1 MTKVQVITDSTAD
14 IPKHLIEELGIVVVP
29 LKVHL
34 SGESYLDGVT
44 ISPSQFYERLKES
57 DEMPTTSQP
66 SPIDF
71 VEAYREAA
79 KDGNVDILSIHLSS
93 AFSGT
98 YQSALLARSM
108 VEDEFKV
115 TVVDSKKASYAIGMI
130 VVEVARAAKEG
141 KSLDECVAIANRLIE
156 EEQVFFLVDTLEYLQ
171 KGGRIGKA
179 SAVVGSLLNIKPIL
193 SISPE
198 GEVFPVDKVRGKA
211 KAISRIFEM
220 LKENLPEGAKDVAVL
235 YTDNREEADKWADRL
250 KETFRVDHVEYTEIG
265 PVIGAH
271 VGSGNHR
278 RGLLTQNILSPADPQ
293 QSGVT
298 KEGTRMK
305 FRSVFDII
313 GPVMIGPSSSHTAGA
328 ARIGRAARTLFGR
341 LPRRVTITL
350 YGSFAKTYQG
360 HGTDVALVGGLLDF
374 DTDDERMVQ
383 ALEIARESG
392 VEVTFIESEE
402 VADHP
407 NTARLHLEDD
417 QGDLEV
423 TGISIG
429 GGKMEIVELNGFEL
443 RLSGSAPALLV
454 THHDRYGAVA
464 KWRLSW
470 QIIGSTSVICR
481 YPEKRR
487 VWKR

>member
-1 MTKVQVITDSTAD
+1 MSKVQVITDSTAD
-14 IPKHLIEELGIVVVP
+14 IPKHLIEELGIAVVP

-44 ISPSQFYERLKES
+44 ITPSQFYARLKES

-79 KDGNVDILSIHLSS
+79 KDENMDILSIHLSS

-115 TVVDSKKASYAIGMI
+115 TVIDSKKASYAIGMI

-141 KSLDECVAIANRLIE
+141 KSLDECVALANRLIE

-198 GEVFPVDKVRGKA
+198 GEVFPVDKVRGKG
-211 KAISRIFEM
+211 KAMNRIFDM
-220 LKENLPEGAKDVAVL
+220 LKENMPEGAKEVAVL

-250 KETFRVDHVEYTEIG
+250 KETFQVDHVEYTEIG

-271 VGSGNHR
+271 VG
-278 RGLLTQNILSPADPQ
+278 P
-293 QSGVT
+293 
-298 KEGTRMK
+298 GTIA
-305 FRSVFDII
+305 VVCT
-313 GPVMIGPSSSHTAGA
+313 P
-328 ARIGRAARTLFGR
+328 
-341 LPRRVTITL
+341 
-350 YGSFAKTYQG
+350 KT
-360 HGTDVALVGGLLDF
+360 
-374 DTDDERMVQ
+374 
-383 ALEIARESG
+383 S
-392 VEVTFIESEE
+392 
-402 VADHP
+402 
-407 NTARLHLEDD
+407 
-417 QGDLEV
+417 
-423 TGISIG
+423 
-429 GGKMEIVELNGFEL
+429 
-443 RLSGSAPALLV
+443 
-454 THHDRYGAVA
+454 
-464 KWRLSW
+464 
-470 QIIGSTSVICR
+470 
-481 YPEKRR
+481 
-487 VWKR
+487 

>member
-250 KETFRVDHVEYTEIG
+250 KETFQVDHVEYTEIG

-271 VGSGNHR
+271 VG
-278 RGLLTQNILSPADPQ
+278 P
-293 QSGVT
+293 
-298 KEGTRMK
+298 GTIA
-305 FRSVFDII
+305 VVCT
-313 GPVMIGPSSSHTAGA
+313 P
-328 ARIGRAARTLFGR
+328 
-341 LPRRVTITL
+341 
-350 YGSFAKTYQG
+350 KT
-360 HGTDVALVGGLLDF
+360 
-374 DTDDERMVQ
+374 
-383 ALEIARESG
+383 S
-392 VEVTFIESEE
+392 
-402 VADHP
+402 
-407 NTARLHLEDD
+407 
-417 QGDLEV
+417 
-423 TGISIG
+423 
-429 GGKMEIVELNGFEL
+429 
-443 RLSGSAPALLV
+443 
-454 THHDRYGAVA
+454 
-464 KWRLSW
+464 
-470 QIIGSTSVICR
+470 
-481 YPEKRR
+481 
-487 VWKR
+487 